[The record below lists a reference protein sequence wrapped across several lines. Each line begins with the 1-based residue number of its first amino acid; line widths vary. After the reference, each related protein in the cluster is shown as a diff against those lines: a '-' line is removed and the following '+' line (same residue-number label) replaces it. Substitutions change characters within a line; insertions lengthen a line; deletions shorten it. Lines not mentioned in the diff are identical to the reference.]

1 MAKSGYKVRLYPSPG
16 QKIALARTFGNV
28 RFIFNQYV
36 NFRQFEYEH
45 GYNDKETR
53 FTFSELRSL
62 LTSQN
67 KDEFPWLS
75 DSSSSALQEACQQ
88 ADDAYWMMV
97 KNRAKKRRAGIPRR
111 RKYADQSFRLPGASS
126 FKVLMTDRRRH
137 RGQLYVPK
145 IGWIKF
151 RSGKNIDTASSVTV
165 RMSRD
170 GSQYHASFVIDAEEP
185 QEAPERTV
193 GIDLGLTDLMTLT
206 ASDGTREKVSA
217 PRFYRQAERRL
228 ARSNRNLSRKK
239 KGSRNRTKAKQE
251 LSRLHRKV
259 RGKREDF
266 LHKITTRVAD
276 NNHAVALESLNVA
289 GMSRS
294 RLAKSIYD
302 ASWSRITSMLDYKVQ
317 ARGGVI
323 ARADRYAPTSR
334 VCSLC
339 GEYGGEKPLSIRVWR
354 CESCGFLLDRDYN
367 AAVNI
372 IDAAGL
378 AESLNACGEDI
389 RPALALADLD
399 EAGTHRKGR
408 TVDAEV
414 ENSTPIPSGPSR
426 KHRPSGR

>member
-1 MAKSGYKVRLYPSPG
+1 MSKTGYKVRLYPTPG
-16 QKIALARTFGNV
+16 QKIALSKTFGNV
-28 RFIFNQYV
+28 RFVFNQYV
-36 NFRQFEYEH
+36 NFRQFEYES
-45 GYNDKETR
+45 GFTSKDER
-53 FTFSELRSL
+53 FTFSRLRSL

-67 KDEFPWLS
+67 KVEFSWLS
-75 DSSSSALQEACQQ
+75 ESSSSALQEACQQ

-111 RKYADQSFRLPGASS
+111 RKYAEQSFRLPGASS
-126 FKVLMTDRRRH
+126 FKVHMTDRRRN

-145 IGWIKF
+145 VGWIKF

-165 RMSRD
+165 RMSKD
-170 GSQYHASFVIDAEEP
+170 GTQYHASFVIDAEEP

-193 GIDLGLTDLMTLT
+193 GIDLGLTDLMTLVD
-206 ASDGTREKVSA
+206 SDGDREKVPA
-217 PRFYRQAERRL
+217 PRFYRQAERKL
-228 ARSNRNLSRKK
+228 ARAGRSLSKKKRGSQNRN
-239 KGSRNRTKAKQE
+239 KAKRE

-259 RGKREDF
+259 RNRRDDF

-276 NNHAVALESLNVA
+276 NNHAVALESLSVA

-317 ARGGVI
+317 SRGGVI
-323 ARADRYAPTSR
+323 AKADRYAPTSR

-354 CESCGFLLDRDYN
+354 CDSCGFLLDRDYN

-378 AESLNACGEDI
+378 AESLNACGEDV
-389 RPALALADLD
+389 RPSLALADLD
-399 EAGTHRKGR
+399 EAGTHLEGR
-408 TVDAEV
+408 TVDSEV
-414 ENSTPIPSGPSR
+414 ENSLPIPSGPGR